1 MAGTKYV
8 VDVEFRQSGDPSA
21 LADKAGEKVDKLK
34 SKFDTAKASS
44 GELSGAFKDL
54 GANAIGVFY
63 GAVEA
68 AGALAFQLGAAGV
81 GAAIGAVTY
90 GVIGLNSELETTKVS
105 LGAVLNANNQASG
118 IEDGV
123 QKASGWIA
131 QMKKDA
137 RDLPGEFE
145 DLLGI
150 VQSSAGTAFNAGLDI
165 PRFEKVASSV
175 MAASKA
181 LHVQTD
187 QAGRELAQLFEG
199 RAGAH
204 NVLGMRL
211 KIDAHAVYEDLDHV
225 KKKFK
230 DLSEEGRVKAI
241 EDAVGKFEPA
251 IKAFGMTYDAQSSTL
266 VDNVKNLIQLG
277 TKELFGRVVQD
288 LAEINDWFAENR
300 DTVEQYARQAGHW
313 LVDVHDKARK
323 VAEEWLPILKDFG
336 ERAYSKFVD
345 MWRDAGPIISS
356 VAQSVKEFLGDKDSV
371 ERLTTLLKLYV
382 AAKVGGAVMSGG
394 PFGGVMKAA
403 LADGAASSAGGAL
416 VGGAGGAG
424 ALGTAAFA
432 AAIAGVALAV
442 WQGMKLSS
450 EVNDRAS
457 DQWKGDVN
465 QARLLSEDQG
475 GQISYTNEYTRGVL
489 EDAYKNADNFKSTLD
504 GVLSGTIALQDAVTN
519 MTEAAGQAAYDLQ
532 DFAIGL
538 HNVVDDMNKTLKDA
552 RDADMKDIGDFA
564 AHYMAAMNLADQQAG
579 RQPGDD
585 DKKRKKDTKG
595 GGSTTVN
602 INFTISSNQSPD
614 QIARKVVQKLV
625 DKRRFRVTSAGVPNW
640 GVLPPSGT

>member
-21 LADKAGEKVDKLK
+21 LADEAGGKVDALK

-44 GELSGAFKDL
+44 GELGGAISAL
-54 GANAIGVFY
+54 GSS
-63 GAVEA
+63 AVEA
-68 AGALAFQLGAAGV
+68 FTGVVEKVGEIGIGLAALGV
-81 GAAIGAVTY
+81 STGIAAVTY
-90 GVIGLNSELETTKVS
+90 GVIGLNSNLETTKVS
-105 LGAVLNANNQASG
+105 LGAVLNANNQANG
-118 IEDGV
+118 IAAGV
-123 QKASGWIA
+123 EKASGWIA

-150 VQSSAGTAFNAGLDI
+150 EQSSAGTAFNAGMDI
-165 PRFEKVASSV
+165 PKFEKVASSV
-175 MAASKA
+175 MAAAKA
-181 LHVQTD
+181 LSVQTD
-187 QAGRELAQLFEG
+187 QAGRELGQLFEG

-211 KIDAHAVYEDLDHV
+211 KIDAHQLYEDLDGV
-225 KKKFK
+225 KKHFK
-230 DLSEEGRVKAI
+230 DLTAEGRVKAI

-251 IKAFGMTYDAQSSTL
+251 IKAFGNTYDAQSSTL
-266 VDNVKNLIQLG
+266 VDNVKNLIQIG
-277 TKELFGRVVQD
+277 TKELFGRVVAD
-288 LAEINDWFAENR
+288 LGDINNWFESNR

-323 VAEEWLPILKDFG
+323 IAEEWIPILKDFG
-336 ERAYSKFVD
+336 ERAYGKFVEL
-345 MWRDAGPIISS
+345 WRDAGPIIEGI
-356 VAQSVKEFLGDKDSV
+356 AKSVKDFLGDKDSV
-371 ERLTTLLKLYV
+371 DRMATLLKLYIV
-382 AAKVGGAVMSGG
+382 AK
-394 PFGGVMKAA
+394 
-403 LADGAASSAGGAL
+403 AGGAIMGMGPL
-416 VGGAGGAG
+416 AGLAKAGVSDLAGGGAALGAGGGGVAG
-424 ALGTAAFA
+424 AAMIA
-432 AAIAGVALAV
+432 AAAGVALAV
-442 WQGMKLSS
+442 WQGMKLSA
-450 EVNDRAS
+450 EVSDRSS

-538 HNVVDDMNKTLKDA
+538 HNVVDDMNKMLKDA
-552 RDADMKDIGDFA
+552 RDADMKDIGDSA

-579 RQPGDD
+579 RPVGSTAAA
-585 DKKRKKDTKG
+585 DKKRKDDKAG
-595 GGSTTVN
+595 GGNTTVN

-625 DKRRFRVTSAGVPNW
+625 DKRRFRTTSSGVPNW
-640 GVLPPSGT
+640 GVLPPGT

>member
-21 LADKAGEKVDKLK
+21 LADKAGGKVDALK
-34 SKFDTAKASS
+34 SKFDATKASS
-44 GELSGAFKDL
+44 SELGGAFKDL
-54 GANAIGVFY
+54 AGNAVGAFTGIVESVGEIGI
-63 GAVEA
+63 GLA
-68 AGALAFQLGAAGV
+68 ALAVSTGIA
-81 GAAIGAVTY
+81 AVTY

-105 LGAVLNANNQASG
+105 LGAVLNASDQAKG

-123 QKASGWIA
+123 EKAAGWIA

-150 VQSSAGTAFNAGLDI
+150 VQSSSGAAFNAGMDV
-165 PRFEKVASSV
+165 PHFEKVASSV

-204 NVLGMRL
+204 NVLGVRL
-211 KIDAHAVYEDLDHV
+211 KIDAHKMYEDLDGV
-225 KKKFK
+225 KKHFK
-230 DLSEEGRVKAI
+230 DLTAEGRVKAI

-251 IKAFGMTYDAQSSTL
+251 IKAFGNTYDAQSSTL
-266 VDNVKNLIQLG
+266 VDNVKNLIQIG
-277 TKELFGRVVQD
+277 TKELFGRVVND
-288 LAEINDWFAENR
+288 LGEINDWFANNR

-323 VAEEWLPILKDFG
+323 IAEEWIPILKDFG
-336 ERAYSKFVD
+336 EKAYGKFVEL
-345 MWRDAGPIISS
+345 WRDAGPIIEGI
-356 VAQSVKEFLGDKDSV
+356 AKSVKDFLGDKDSV
-371 ERLTTLLKLYV
+371 DRMATLLKLYIV
-382 AAKVGGAVMSGG
+382 AK
-394 PFGGVMKAA
+394 
-403 LADGAASSAGGAL
+403 AGGAIMGMGPL
-416 VGGAGGAG
+416 AGVAKAGIADLAGGGAVGGAGMAGGA
-424 ALGTAAFA
+424 AMIAA
-432 AAIAGVALAV
+432 AGVALAV
-442 WQGMKLSS
+442 WQGMKLSA
-450 EVNDRAS
+450 EVSDRSS

-475 GQISYTNEYTRGVL
+475 GQISYTNEYTRAVL

-504 GVLSGTIALQDAVTN
+504 GVLSGSIALQDAVTN
-519 MTEAAGQAAYDLQ
+519 LTESAAQAAYDLQ

-538 HNVVDDMNKTLKDA
+538 KNIQDDLQKSFKDKQ
-552 RDADMKDIGDFA
+552 DADA
-564 AHYMAAMNLADQQAG
+564 ADRRDDNSSYLNAMNTNAAMAG
-579 RQPGDD
+579 GYKKDD
-585 DKKRKKDTKG
+585 PAKKRKDDKAG
-595 GGSTTVN
+595 GGNTTVN

-625 DKRRFRVTSAGVPNW
+625 DKRRFRTTSSGVPNW
-640 GVLPPSGT
+640 GVLPPGT